1 MTEIK
6 EYAYPKLAF
15 LSAAKRAAYS
25 RGAIRE
31 GKHGKTVP
39 WIPFLVFSMLSTVY
53 IPLLSK
59 P

>member
-1 MTEIK
+1 M
-6 EYAYPKLAF
+6 
-15 LSAAKRAAYS
+15 SAAKRAAYS